1 MKGFSPK
8 ERELK
13 GDVIGAEN
21 VLFAGRRVRAAFSPD
36 ILQAG
41 AVKELINHVTKEQI
55 SVYTVSLTE

>member
-1 MKGFSPK
+1 M
-8 ERELK
+8 K